1 MPAGMDRVENRPS
14 LGSMNPPGS
23 RSTPKAPSPFF
34 IVVGL
39 LAIVAALAVLAS
51 YAGRWWWFAD
61 VLANFRPQLGLI
73 LLASFVILLFGKWF
87 RFAFLMLVIAAV
99 DLLPVGLLYRPAASS
114 PATFGPN
121 LRVVSFNLLSPN
133 ENYDEVITF
142 LEDTDADLVFLH
154 EASEPWENA
163 ITESTLSYEVT
174 RTRADDQ
181 IFGTLVLAPPGAEV
195 SPFSFA
201 FDGERAVQVVLPW
214 GDASISLLGIH
225 PLSPSTSIR
234 AGLRDDQLAFAAD
247 WAAGQ
252 SGPVAV
258 VGDFNAS
265 PWSHTFA
272 AFREAGLLD
281 SQQGFGV
288 QLSFPTTSNLVLRV
302 PIDHL
307 LHSAE
312 LAVVDRRLG
321 PSLGSDH
328 NPLIVDLAPAA

>member
-1 MPAGMDRVENRPS
+1 MNRPV
-14 LGSMNPPGS
+14 P
-23 RSTPKAPSPFF
+23 RSTRNAPSPFL

-39 LAIVAALAVLAS
+39 LAIVTALAVLAG

-61 VLANFRPQLGLI
+61 IIANFRPQLGVI
-73 LLASFVILLFGKWF
+73 LVVCFVILLIGKWF
-87 RFAFLMLVIAAV
+87 RFALLMLLIAVV
-99 DLLPVGLLYRPAASS
+99 DLLPVGLLYRPAAGN
-114 PATFGPN
+114 PVTIGPD

-133 ENYDEVITF
+133 ENYAEVISF
-142 LEDTDADLVFLH
+142 LEDTEADLVFLH
-154 EASEPWENA
+154 EASEPWEEA
-163 ITESTLSYEVT
+163 LRESTLSYEVT
-174 RTRADDQ
+174 STRTDDQ
-181 IFGTLVLAPPGAEV
+181 VFGTLVLAPAGAEV

-214 GDASISLLGIH
+214 GDSSISVLGIH

-247 WAAGQ
+247 WASAQ
-252 SGPVAV
+252 VGPVAV

-272 AFREAGLLD
+272 AFREAGLMD
-281 SQQGFGV
+281 SEQGFGL
-288 QLSFPTTSNLVLRV
+288 QLSFPVTSNLVLRV

-307 LHSAE
+307 LHSSD
-312 LAVVDRRLG
+312 LAVLDRRLG

-328 NPLIVDLAPAA
+328 NSLIVDLAPAA